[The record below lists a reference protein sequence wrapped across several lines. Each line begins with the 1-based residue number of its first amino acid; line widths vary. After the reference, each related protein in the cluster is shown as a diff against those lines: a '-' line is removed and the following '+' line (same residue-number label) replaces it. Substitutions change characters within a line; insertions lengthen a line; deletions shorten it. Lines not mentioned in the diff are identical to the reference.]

1 MYYLL
6 VLSRAFSES
15 ISIVNLS
22 FCTICNIFDRPLA
35 FGTGW
40 RLFEDAGPDIAQPLL
55 QLLPPTRA
63 RPGGGPAVIREGQ

>member
-22 FCTICNIFDRPLA
+22 FCTICNIFDRLLERVQ
-35 FGTGW
+35 W